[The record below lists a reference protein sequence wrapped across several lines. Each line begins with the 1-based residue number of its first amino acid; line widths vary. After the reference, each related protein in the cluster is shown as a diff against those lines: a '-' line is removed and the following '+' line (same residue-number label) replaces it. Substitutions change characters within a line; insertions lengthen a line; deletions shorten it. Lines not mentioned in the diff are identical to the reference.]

1 MKMIDYER
9 VSKFISLVLRHKP
22 EAAKLTVDKYG
33 YANVAELVNYL
44 NKRFGGFTETDLDVI
59 VTTDDKQRYSYNED
73 HTKIRAVQGH
83 SIKVELELVEQKPP
97 ELLYHGT
104 AEKYIP
110 SIMEQGLIPKQRQYV
125 HLSNNTFTAH
135 KVGQRHGGRTYICVV
150 AAQLMHEHG
159 YKFYLSEN
167 GVWLTDKVPVKYLTP
182 CLVIDE
188 GEAKSLAVML
198 GEYDKYFEY
207 HPYKDSLS
215 E

>member
-1 MKMIDYER
+1 MIDYER

-22 EAAKLTVDKYG
+22 DAANLSLDKYG
-33 YANVAELVNYL
+33 YAQVDELVAYL
-44 NKRFGGFTETDLDVI
+44 NKKYGGFTVTDLDTI
-59 VTTDDKQRYSYNED
+59 VETDDKQRYSYNND

-83 SIKVELELVEQKPP
+83 SIKVELELIEQQPP

-135 KVGQRHGGRTYICVV
+135 KVGQRHGGRTYICVI
-150 AAQLMHEHG
+150 ASQLMYEHG
-159 YKFYLSEN
+159 YKFYVSEN
-167 GVWLTDKVPVKYLTP
+167 GVWLTDKVPTKYLTP
-182 CLVIDE
+182 CLVDS
-188 GEAKSLAVML
+188 GNEAKDLAVQL

-207 HPYKDSLS
+207 HACTEGQS
-215 E
+215 